1 MKNIVMNLGGR
12 RQRLL
17 SAAFALTLGL
27 SACQVT
33 DLQPVDALS
42 ESAVYNDP
50 ARIALA
56 VTGVYN
62 SAQSGFYDPLN
73 GSALAVRG
81 YPFGAAANSLGDAR
95 GEDVVDMAGFYGIVY
110 NPSTV
115 TTSSPNVVNIWS
127 NCYALINQANV
138 TIAGV
143 QGAVAANVIPAAT
156 GTVYEAELRF
166 LRALAHFELVLNF
179 SRPYLDGAGTKPG
192 VPYHDYA
199 INTPAAIAQGRTQDR
214 GTVAGDYTKMLAD
227 LDFAEANLP
236 VARTITTG
244 TTIPAPSVTRAAKGA
259 AIALKQRIRL
269 HQGNWAAAVT
279 EGNKLI
285 TGTVAPFTSPI
296 GSYVLTATQR
306 ATFPGGAT
314 ASAESIFSIENRSD
328 DNPGTNGALANVFG
342 SAASPANGGIG
353 GRALLAVSPT
363 LYNAPFFTCND
374 LRRTAMMQLDPTGSG
389 RYVIRKYT
397 DAATS
402 SDFAP
407 IIRYA
412 EVLLNQAEAIARTGG
427 NDALALSLLNA
438 VRNRSVV
445 TTTDQYAAGS
455 LTGTALVKAILN
467 ERRIEFVGE
476 GLRWGD
482 LSRLALDAP
491 YAPLTG
497 GGIPAKFNGNLGS
510 GQIST
515 ARYGCQDQAKLTGGD
530 PASIGSVPYS
540 SNFFLWP
547 IPALE
552 IANNPLLKQ
561 NDGY

>member
-1 MKNIVMNLGGR
+1 MKNITINFGGR

-17 SAAFALTLGL
+17 AAAFVLTLGL
-27 SACQVT
+27 GACKVT

-42 ESAVYNDP
+42 ETAVYNDP

-73 GSALAVRG
+73 GSALGVRG

-95 GEDVVDMAGFYGIVY
+95 GEDVVDMAGFYGIIY

-115 TTSSPNVVNIWS
+115 TPAAPNVVNIWS

-138 TIAGV
+138 TIDGV
-143 QGAVAANVIPAAT
+143 KGAVAANVIPAAT

-166 LRALAHFELVLNF
+166 LRALAHFQLVLNF

-199 INTPAAIAQGRTQDR
+199 INTPTAIAQGRTQDR
-214 GTVAGDYTKMLAD
+214 GTVADDYTKMLAD

-236 VARTITTG
+236 VTRTITTG

-269 HQGNWAAAVT
+269 HQGNWASVVT
-279 EGNKLI
+279 EGSKLI
-285 TGTVAPFTSPI
+285 TGAAAPFISPI
-296 GSYVLTATQR
+296 GGYKLADTQR
-306 ATFPGGAT
+306 LTFPGGAT
-314 ASAESIFSIENRSD
+314 ASAESIFSVENRSD

-342 SAASPANGGIG
+342 SAASAANGGIG

-363 LYNAPFFTCND
+363 LYNATFFTCSD
-374 LRRTAMMQLDPTGSG
+374 LRRTTMMQLDPTGSG

-412 EVLLNQAEAIARTGG
+412 EVLLNQAEAVARTGG
-427 NDALALSLLNA
+427 NDALSLSLLNA
-438 VRNRSVV
+438 VRNRSV
-445 TTTDQYAAGS
+445 TTAADQYAAGS
-455 LTGTALVKAILN
+455 LTGAALIRAILN

-482 LSRLALDAP
+482 LSRLALDAT
-491 YAPLTG
+491 YAPIAG
-497 GGIPAKFNGNLGS
+497 GGIPAKFNGNLGA
-510 GQIST
+510 GQISA

-530 PASIGSVPYS
+530 PAAIGSVPYS

-552 IANNPLLKQ
+552 IANNASLKQ